1 VEAGQ
6 VVILGAVAWVLI
18 ARGAALVG
26 AGLLVRLVALLRDS
40 LRETVRRGRGGALL
54 LRLYLF
60 VWLLVIAVWVTV
72 FALLLVPPR

>member
-1 VEAGQ
+1 

-18 ARGAALVG
+18 ACGAVLVG
-26 AGLLVRLVALLRDS
+26 AGLLVRLVAQIRHRLQEPARP
-40 LRETVRRGRGGALL
+40 GRAGALL

-72 FALLLVPPR
+72 FALLLIPAR